1 MRKIICPN
9 CGEVDYY
16 TNFEIQK
23 IRIAFD
29 ADGDE
34 VDVPFEVTGIRSSIV
49 NRCPWCEKK
58 VKIVER

>member
-9 CGEVDYY
+9 CGVVNFY

-29 ADGDE
+29 AYGNE
-34 VDVPFEVTGIRSSIV
+34 VDRPLEETGISSSTQI
-49 NRCPWCEKK
+49 
-58 VKIVER
+58 